1 MRKLTDSERAT
12 ALRNNI
18 NWAIE
23 YNYRVDNSISKQMDY
38 LDSKDLSFRHLPTAT
53 RDLNNLMDQ
62 LNYIKE
68 LIENDEVYSY
78 D

>member
-1 MRKLTDSERAT
+1 MSKLTGSEKAT
-12 ALRNNI
+12 ALRNTI

-38 LDSKDLSFRHLPTAT
+38 LDSKDLSFRHLPIAT
-53 RDLNNLMDQ
+53 RDLNSLMDQ

-68 LIENDEVYSY
+68 LIENDEV
-78 D
+78 

>member
-23 YNYRVDNSISKQMDY
+23 YSGRIDDSIQKQMDY
-38 LDSKDLSFRHLPTAT
+38 LESKSLSFRHLPIAI
-53 RDLNNLMDQ
+53 RDLKSLMEIIDS
-62 LNYIKE
+62 IDE
-68 LIENDEVYSY
+68 LIENDELYSY